1 MERFRLDIS
10 ELGAMRSRLAG
21 HLEAAVRSRAAALD
35 KLRSHL
41 HHNLDLTGS
50 FGAARDMTNRY
61 LQTKNAWDQ
70 LVGQLQTT
78 LSDLDTKI
86 NKCSELYE
94 SADLTAAGRYAAID
108 EMFRP
113 PQAAANTAPTAAPST
128 SSPMHALAGQGAPGT
143 PISPAQSAP
152 RTPPPPA
159 AGGGAPVD
167 TYGP

>member
-10 ELGAMRSRLAG
+10 ELSALRNRLAG
-21 HLEAAVRSRAAALD
+21 HLEAAVRSRTAALD

-41 HHNLDLTGS
+41 HHNLDLTGG

-61 LQTKNAWDQ
+61 LQTKDAWDQ

-113 PQAAANTAPTAAPST
+113 PQPAANTVAT
-128 SSPMHALAGQGAPGT
+128 SPMQALTGQAAPGT
-143 PISPAQSAP
+143 PVTPGQPTP

-159 AGGGAPVD
+159 AGGGVPVD
-167 TYGP
+167 TYGS